1 MDTQMGRWFKRLN
14 GQTERSG
21 PADETNREAAG
32 DGDLALLDAYSRAV
46 IAVVDAVGPAVVS
59 IAAGRRRQRQIPIS
73 AYYNVYTEE
82 YYYLGQ
88 KKHYAI
94 EIPHSTDVVPGFGN
108 RRSVVFFHSRFRQ
121 TRGGEIRDK
130 SIGWLSY
137 HLNFARET

>member
-1 MDTQMGRWFKRLN
+1 MN
-14 GQTERSG
+14 QTKEKASV
-21 PADETNREAAG
+21 
-32 DGDLALLDAYSRAV
+32 GDLALLDAYSRAV
-46 IAVVDAVGPAVVS
+46 IAVVDALGPTVAT

-108 RRSVVFFHSRFRQ
+108 RRSVVFFHSGFRQ
-121 TRGGEIRDK
+121 TRGTEIRDR

-137 HLNFARET
+137 QRGYCSGQPA